1 MSDLKTIA
9 YPYAK
14 AAFDFAKEQQALPKW
29 HSMMAI
35 VVEVMEQPD
44 VAVQVAD
51 LQQGGRAEFQLF
63 LKFLFSV
70 CEDLLDEYAQNFIKV
85 MAENRRLSV
94 MQEVLSEFTSLKN
107 DDDKVIDVDVDVDVT
122 SSEPLSTEQLA
133 LLTKSLEVRFNR
145 HVTLTTRLDTE
156 LVGGIVIKAG
166 EIVIDGSLKS
176 SIKRLT
182 TSLHM

>member
-14 AAFDFAKEQQALPKW
+14 AAFDFAKEQRALPEW
-29 HSMMAI
+29 HLMIAI
-35 VVEVMEQPD
+35 AVEVMEQPE
-44 VAVQVAD
+44 VAVQVSD
-51 LQQGGRAEFQLF
+51 LQQGGKAEYQAF

-70 CEDLLDEYAQNFIKV
+70 GEGLLDEYAQNLIKV
-85 MAENRRLSV
+85 MAENRRLSA
-94 MQEVLSEFTSLKN
+94 MREVLSEFTALKN
-107 DDDKVIDVDVDVDVT
+107 EDDKVIDVEVT
-122 SSEPLSTEQLA
+122 SSDPLSTEQLA
-133 LLTKSLEVRFNR
+133 LLTKSLEIKFNR
-145 HVTLTTRLDTE
+145 HVTLTTRLDTA

-176 SIKRLT
+176 SIKRLS